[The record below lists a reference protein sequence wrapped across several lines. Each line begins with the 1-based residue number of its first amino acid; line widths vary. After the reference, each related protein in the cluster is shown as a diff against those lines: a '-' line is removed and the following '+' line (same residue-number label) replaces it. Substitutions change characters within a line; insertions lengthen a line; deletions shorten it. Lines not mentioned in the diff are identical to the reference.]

1 MGLKPGMRVLD
12 IDCGGGGPQRSIAS
26 KFGCE
31 IVGLN
36 INEYQLGKCA
46 EYSRRAGLGD
56 L

>member
-31 IVGLN
+31 IVGLD